1 MKKKFKAFI
10 SCLLAVLM
18 LVPTTVAFA
27 ATPTS
32 ENEQLAKNIVA
43 IEDEL
48 AANDT
53 DVVTELS
60 DMIAE
65 YKAMLNNPDEN
76 IDVDNVQSLISTLEE
91 MLDEYQMYKA
101 GVSTYKFHVIY
112 SPAVAAV
119 VAYFKVQGYSLAAE
133 LLTHAKD
140 DTKLN
145 SNYYP
150 TNGSRVR
157 QSSVF
162 KSIASGTKT
171 SGSGEFKNSGTTVDK
186 DLYYAIHFFNF
197 TKSSASSR
205 TVTIRDRYDFAPGDY
220 SDIAGIAV
228 DTMYK
233 AQQAGVII
241 PYYVNITATL

>member
-133 LLTHAKD
+133 LLATVYKGNIIKNLIMD
-140 DTKLN
+140 CQSYTKYRPNETTGGIFVTWRRKEEL
-145 SNYYP
+145 P
-150 TNGSRVR
+150 TG
-157 QSSVF
+157 
-162 KSIASGTKT
+162 A
-171 SGSGEFKNSGTTVDK
+171 
-186 DLYYAIHFFNF
+186 
-197 TKSSASSR
+197 
-205 TVTIRDRYDFAPGDY
+205 
-220 SDIAGIAV
+220 
-228 DTMYK
+228 
-233 AQQAGVII
+233 
-241 PYYVNITATL
+241 

>member
-27 ATPTS
+27 ATPPS
-32 ENEQLAKNIVA
+32 EDEQIAKNIIA

-48 AANDT
+48 TANDT

-60 DMIAE
+60 NMIAE
-65 YKAMLNNPDEN
+65 YKALLNNPDETA
-76 IDVDNVQSLISTLEE
+76 DVNTVQGLISTLEE
-91 MLDEYQMYKA
+91 MLDEYQMYQA
-101 GVSTYKFHVIY
+101 GISTYKYHAIY

-119 VAYFKVQGYSLAAE
+119 VAYFNIKGYTLAAE

-140 DTKLN
+140 NKTLN

-150 TNGSRVR
+150 TNGSRVK

-162 KSIASGTKT
+162 KSIANGKKT
-171 SGSGEFKNSGTTVDK
+171 SGSASFPNSGSTVDK
-186 DLYYAIHFFNF
+186 DLYYAIHAFDF
-197 TKSSASSR
+197 TKSSASSKI
-205 TVTIRDRYDFAPGDY
+205 VTIRDRYDFAPGDY
-220 SDIAGIAV
+220 SGIAGIAV
-228 DTMYK
+228 DTMFK

-241 PYYVNITATL
+241 PYYVNITAMP